1 MKIVICDEL
10 EFASESLALIR
21 ETAAPDEVVVTT
33 KDRLAGEL
41 ADAEIFFG
49 FHTPEVFRHA
59 SSLRWIQ
66 TTSAGLDKILKPELV
81 ERGLLVT
88 NASGVHAPSVVEV
101 AWALTLAVAR
111 GIPDYVRQQQQH
123 LWKWAPLHDL
133 KDATAG
139 VIGLGGIGRRYAN
152 VAAAF
157 GMRVRAVDLHQ
168 PPQPAEVESLW
179 GIERLDELLALSDV
193 VLVSCPYTPQ
203 THYLIEERRLA
214 CMKPTAILINIAR
227 GGIVQE
233 TALAAALRAG
243 RIAGAG
249 LDVCETEPLPAD
261 SPLWDVP
268 NLLITAHCAGLS
280 SRRMHRLAEF
290 FCQNLRRYRSQ
301 EPLLNLVDQTRG
313 YPVP

>member
-243 RIAGAG
+243 HIAGAG